1 MSDLFKHV
9 APSECNIDYHNL
21 MNFAKRLENQDIPMH
36 SLTIMR
42 GDKICMETYYAPY
55 EKDTLHRMF
64 SMTKTLVSLGIGKLY
79 GEGKLSLDDHIV
91 DYFKD
96 KLPKEGAY
104 EYTSMLTIR
113 DMLKEKKKVNFIELF
128 DNFEKPYVVV
138 TFLSVLEMTKNR
150 EINIKQDNNF
160 SDIYLERVD

>member
-79 GEGKLSLDDHIV
+79 GEGKLTLDDHIV

-113 DMLKEKKKVNFIELF
+113 DMLTMRTCHDKTTYKGEGVTDWVGSLDRKS
-128 DNFEKPYVVV
+128 VV
-138 TFLSVLEMTKNR
+138 
-150 EINIKQDNNF
+150 
-160 SDIYLERVD
+160 